1 MAPFTLEELQRQYD
15 NFKRVSDHCAHADST
30 CHRCRRS
37 SDTHQQFWWITFNI
51 HVVRHVGVASDRR
64 CKTQPGLSPRRQTG
78 PRHRAALERLANA
91 DLWSVLG
98 R

>member
-64 CKTQPGLSPRRQTG
+64 CKTHSPVR
-78 PRHRAALERLANA
+78 RLAVGPDPA
-91 DLWSVLG
+91 TEQL
-98 R
+98 